1 MQTILIDIALLLVQ
15 VCDDSA
21 GLFHIGNVFL
31 PAFEAFS
38 GGNMLGKLLAL
49 FLDSLLPKLMKCKDE
64 PVTKTRTKRPS
75 KQDTNQSSKFFFLQK
90 HN

>member
-15 VCDDSA
+15 IRDDST

-38 GGNMLGKLLAL
+38 EGNMLGKLLAM

-64 PVTKTRTKRPS
+64 PVAKTRAKLPS
-75 KQDTNQSSKFFFLQK
+75 KQDTIPSGKLL
-90 HN
+90 